1 MRGLRE
7 GLEIVREGNV
17 CGCGLNGC
25 HIASERRRECFLAFH
40 ENCLGVRVLKYE
52 AEEDIMLDSFTKG

>member
-1 MRGLRE
+1 
-7 GLEIVREGNV
+7 
-17 CGCGLNGC
+17 LNGC